1 MRLVL
6 LVSTL
11 VTLNG
16 AAAPAAAQ
24 FNDPDFRTCED
35 KSGAEA
41 IAGCT
46 VAIGSGKL
54 SNEYIAITYL
64 SRGTIF
70 LQQEDYA
77 RAMADFNKSIQ
88 TDPKLALAF
97 TTRGDV
103 YFLQKNYTR
112 AMADYDKAIHLN
124 PGHATT
130 FGNRGQTYFMQKRYV
145 RALADLD
152 EAVRL
157 DPEDAAD
164 ALYARGLV
172 KMKLRDPSG
181 SKADIAR
188 ALALDP
194 TVAKQFEYLKK

>member
-1 MRLVL
+1 MRSLVL
-6 LVSTL
+6 LSAGMTL
-11 VTLNG
+11 SVVV
-16 AAAPAAAQ
+16 APAAAQ
-24 FNDPDFRTCED
+24 FSDPDFRTCQD
-35 KSGAEA
+35 KYGAEA

-46 VAIGSGKL
+46 AAIGSGKL
-54 SNEYIAITYL
+54 STEYRAITYL
-64 SRGTIF
+64 TRGTIF
-70 LQQEDYA
+70 LEQKYYA

-103 YFLQKNYTR
+103 YFLQKNYAR
-112 AMADYDKAIHLN
+112 AMVDYDKAIRLN

-181 SKADIAR
+181 SKDDIAR
-188 ALALDP
+188 ALVLDP
-194 TVAKQFEYLKK
+194 GIAKQFEYLKK